1 MGAYLS
7 NTRIWLRGTVNS
19 LDRVELSE
27 VGTLKGGGGGTRVVQ
42 GMWLLLLEAILS
54 FGQVLQDKGL
64 DGPIKC

>member
-1 MGAYLS
+1 M
-7 NTRIWLRGTVNS
+7 RNS

-27 VGTLKGGGGGTRVVQ
+27 VGTLKGGGGGTRVIR
-42 GMWLLLLEAILS
+42 GMWLMLLEAMLS